1 MNKNNLSLNKNVKDS
16 STVQAV
22 DRALMLLKLIGE
34 SKSPVLLK
42 DLVTISGLNRTTVW
56 RLIGSLEN
64 QSLIEKDPLTNGY
77 RLGFLF
83 YRLAK
88 QNDPNT
94 PLIQRARKTLEKLRD
109 MIDETVILSVP
120 KIDGIYAIDQL
131 DPSHSVR
138 LADYTNTATPIQY
151 YYCTSNGKLLLSEF
165 TEVELEHYLN
175 KELTEEVTLT
185 NKMKV
190 QLIEELNWTRQN
202 KVGISLEEYQENEN
216 AMSVPL
222 FDKNQNL
229 VAFITIGGPSFRLPK
244 EELMKLKD
252 FLLQAASEIEQDLI

>member
-1 MNKNNLSLNKNVKDS
+1 MEKNNLSLNNKSKDS

-34 SKSPVLLK
+34 SKFPTPLK
-42 DLVTISGLNRTTVW
+42 ELVTVSGLNRTTVW

-64 QSLIEKDPLTNGY
+64 QGLIEKDPLTNGY

-88 QNDPNT
+88 QNDPYAS
-94 PLIQRARKTLEKLRD
+94 LISHSRKILEKLRD
-109 MIDETVILSVP
+109 TIDETVILSVP

-138 LADYTNTATPIQY
+138 LANYTNTVTPIEY

-165 TEVELEHYLN
+165 SKQELEHYFET
-175 KELTEEVTLT
+175 ELAEEVALSS
-185 NKMKV
+185 KAKS
-190 QLIEELNWTRQN
+190 QLMEELHWTYQN

-216 AMSVPL
+216 AMSAPL
-222 FDKNQNL
+222 FDKNKNL

-244 EELMKLKD
+244 EELIKLKAI
-252 FLLQAASEIEQDLI
+252 LLQAAREIEQELI